1 MGKANGPGR
10 SLPSG
15 RPKAGPVG
23 PAGMTGSACP
33 PQQTMRAEVRD
44 PVGTARTKVG
54 LARLWH
60 IQSLSKSA
68 TADLDERAFA
78 HPTLWSDDANQNVAS
93 TKSGNSHSRQQHS
106 LRVRILADI

>member
-1 MGKANGPGR
+1 MRKANGPGR

-68 TADLDERAFA
+68 TADFDERAVSYPTSTPQPA
-78 HPTLWSDDANQNVAS
+78 HPAHPRYAR
-93 TKSGNSHSRQQHS
+93 G
-106 LRVRILADI
+106 

>member
-68 TADLDERAFA
+68 TADFDERAFA
-78 HPTLWSDDANQNVAS
+78 HPTPAPLPDTPREPRAAPAA
-93 TKSGNSHSRQQHS
+93 H
-106 LRVRILADI
+106 VRCPSW